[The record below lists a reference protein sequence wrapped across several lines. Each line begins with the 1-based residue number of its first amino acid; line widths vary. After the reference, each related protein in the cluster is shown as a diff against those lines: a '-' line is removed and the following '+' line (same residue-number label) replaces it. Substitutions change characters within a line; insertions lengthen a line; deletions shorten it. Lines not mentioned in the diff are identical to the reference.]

1 MFGKF
6 GRIRAQRG
14 MLALLA
20 ASTVLAG
27 PAHAQDAAAP
37 APAAPAAATS
47 DSAMVNLVRLLV
59 EQGVLKQ
66 DKGDALLRQAET
78 EAAAVRAG
86 KPVELAAPGAGT
98 IRVPYIPE
106 TVRQQIKDELRAEVL
121 GQAKNEGWAWK
132 EQAAPE
138 WTKRVTISGDIRI
151 RTQSDLFAKTNSDQ
165 IFDFARINALGPF
178 DVSGARPF
186 PFLNTRIDKWNQLR
200 LRARLGIEAH
210 VNDKIKV
217 GFQLATGDDNSPIST
232 NSLLAGGFGKRDLW
246 LQLGY
251 LEAKPTNWS
260 TLTFGRMENP
270 FNSSD
275 LLFDHDVAFDGIAA
289 QVDAGK
295 FIGENINLAIKG
307 GVFPLDFG
315 NPNNPSTANT
325 KTKFAQKYLLSGEVE
340 VGAKIAD
347 NVDIKFSA
355 GYHDFSNVQ
364 GQLSEPCLTAEGVT
378 DCSTDGL
385 RPFFLRKGNT
395 LSYLRQIATRN
406 VPNPPLLQYF
416 GLTFKYKILDFNAS
430 ASFPLTDDVT
440 VGVRGNY
447 VRNIAFNSSDIC
459 RNGVDGEPFNNGGT
473 TGIATVPTICGGG
486 ANASKFNG
494 GNQGYLGAFS
504 IGQKKIHKWGD
515 WQFEA
520 GYRRLESDA
529 VLDSLTD
536 SDFHL
541 GGTNYKGYFIG
552 GKIGLFEGT
561 TLGARWMSANE
572 ISGEPLGIDVFQI
585 DLEAKF

>member
-14 MLALLA
+14 LLALLA
-20 ASTVLAG
+20 ASTVLAV
-27 PAHAQDAAAP
+27 PAYAQDAAAP
-37 APAAPAAATS
+37 AAPVAAAS

-121 GQAKNEGWAWK
+121 GQAKTEGWAWK

-138 WTKRVTISGDIRI
+138 WTKRITISGDLRI
-151 RTQSDLFAKTNSDQ
+151 RSQSDLFAKTNSDQ
-165 IFDFARINALGPF
+165 IFDFARINAIGPF
-178 DVSGARPF
+178 DVSGAKPF
-186 PFLNTRIDKWNQLR
+186 PFLNTREDKWNQLR
-200 LRARLGIEAH
+200 LRARLGVEAK
-210 VNDKIKV
+210 VTDKVKV
-217 GFQLATGDDNSPIST
+217 GFQIATGDDNSPIST

-251 LEAKPTNWS
+251 LEAKPTDWA
-260 TLTFGRMENP
+260 TLTFGRMNNP
-270 FNSSD
+270 FESTD
-275 LLFDHDVAFDGIAA
+275 LLFDHDVSFDGVAA
-289 QVDAGK
+289 RVDAGK
-295 FIGENINLAIKG
+295 FVGDNVELAVQG

-315 NPNNPSTANT
+315 NANYPSTANT
-325 KTKFAQKYLLSGEVE
+325 KTKFPQKYLLSAEV
-340 VGAKIAD
+340 VAGAKIGD
-347 NVDIKFSA
+347 NVDIKVSA
-355 GYHDFSNVQ
+355 AYHDFAHVQ
-364 GQLSEPCLTAEGVT
+364 GQLSAPCLTAEGVT
-378 DCSTDGL
+378 DCSTDGA

-406 VPNPPLLQYF
+406 VPNPPLLQFF
-416 GLTFKYKILDFNAS
+416 GQTFAYRILDFNAL
-430 ASFPLTDDVT
+430 ASFPLTDDIT
-440 VGVRGNY
+440 VGIRGNY
-447 VRNIAFNSSDIC
+447 LRNIGFKRSDIC

-473 TGIATVPTICGGG
+473 TGIATVPTICGGDPK
-486 ANASKFNG
+486 ASKFNG
-494 GNQGYLGAFS
+494 GNQGYLGAISF
-504 IGQKKIHKWGD
+504 GHKKISKWGD

-552 GKIGLFEGT
+552 GKIGLYDGMS
-561 TLGARWMSANE
+561 LGARWMSANE
-572 ISGEPLGIDVFQI
+572 ISGEPLGIDVLQI
-585 DLEAKF
+585 DLEVKF

>member
-1 MFGKF
+1 MLANFGK
-6 GRIRAQRG
+6 INANPWT
-14 MLALLA
+14 LALLA
-20 ASTVLAG
+20 TASGL
-27 PAHAQDAAAP
+27 AAP
-37 APAAPAAATS
+37 AYAQTASATATPAAPPS

-59 EQGVLKQ
+59 DQGVLTR
-66 DKGDALLRQAET
+66 DKGDALLRQAEA
-78 EAAAVRAG
+78 EAAGVRAG
-86 KPVELAAPGAGT
+86 KPVELAAPGSGT

-121 GQAKNEGWAWK
+121 GQAKAEGWAWK
-132 EQAAPE
+132 DQAAPE
-138 WTKRVTISGDIRI
+138 WTKRIAISGDIRV
-151 RTQSDLFAKTNSDQ
+151 RSQSELFAKTNSDQ

-186 PFLNTRIDKWNQLR
+186 PFLNTRVDKWNQLR
-200 LRARLGIEAH
+200 LRARLGIEAQ
-210 VNDKIKV
+210 VTDKVKV
-217 GFQLATGDDNSPIST
+217 GLQIATGDDNSPIST

-251 LEAKPTNWS
+251 LEAKPTDWA

-270 FNSSD
+270 FESTE
-275 LLFDHDVAFDGIAA
+275 LLFDKDVAFDGVAA
-289 QVDAGK
+289 RIDAGK
-295 FIGENINLAIKG
+295 FVGDNVELAIQG

-315 NPNNPSTANT
+315 NPNYPSTLNT
-325 KTKFAQKYLLSGEVE
+325 KTKFRQKYLLSGEV
-340 VGAKIAD
+340 VLGAKLAD
-347 NVDIKFSA
+347 KVDFKFSA
-355 GYHDFSNVQ
+355 AYHDFSNVQ
-364 GQLSEPCLTAEGVT
+364 GQLSQPCLTAENVT

-406 VPNPPLLQYF
+406 VPNPPLLQFF
-416 GLTFKYKILDFNAS
+416 GQTFAYRILDFNAS
-430 ASFPLTDDVT
+430 ASFSLTDDIE
-440 VGVRGNY
+440 VGIRGNY
-447 VRNIAFNSSDIC
+447 LRNIGFKRSDIC

-473 TGIATVPTICGGG
+473 TGIATLPTICGGG
-486 ANASKFNG
+486 PNASKFSG
-494 GNQGYLGAFS
+494 GNQGYLGAIS
-504 IGQKKIHKWGD
+504 AGHKQVKKWGD
-515 WQFEA
+515 WQIEA

-536 SDFHL
+536 SEFHL
-541 GGTNYKGYFIG
+541 GGTNAKGYFIG

-572 ISGEPLGIDVFQI
+572 VSGEPLGIDVLQI